1 MERLEVTQRPHI
13 YLKLKTTHPN
23 PVPAS
28 HQDPVATAPL
38 FPAPQV
44 SRVYDHPFCRRRVT
58 VVNGDLFY
66 PILYEVP
73 ERGT

>member
-1 MERLEVTQRPHI
+1 
-13 YLKLKTTHPN
+13 LKLKTPHPN
-23 PVPAS
+23 PVPAFY
-28 HQDPVATAPL
+28 QDPVAAAPL

-44 SRVYDHPFCRRRVT
+44 NRVYDHPFRKRRVT

-66 PILYEVP
+66 PILHEVP